1 MIEVLLND
9 KKYQIQEDLSIEK
22 YMKIQTNQIKYTDPT
37 EVLAL
42 HLDVSVDE
50 LKEFPKDKIKFI
62 ESYITSQMIDNDDQR
77 VNFTFTHDGLQYGF
91 ENDWAHLTWGQW
103 TDLEVYSQPDKLN
116 QSINMLMAIL
126 FRPVKSIDGLEYVLE
141 PYNQHEVSSR
151 AKEFLKLPV
160 KYWFGSATFFLLISQ
175 TLLTNTKVSLE
186 LKNQTIERLM
196 KMNKNLPK
204 FLQAK
209 MPQGFTSNSRIN

>member
-9 KKYQIQEDLSIEK
+9 KKYKIQEDLTIEK
-22 YMKIQTNQIKYTDPT
+22 YMKIQTNPIKYTEPS

-62 ESYITSQMIDNDDQR
+62 ESYITSQMISNDEQK
-77 VNFTFTHDGLQYGF
+77 VNFTFTYNGIQYGF

-126 FRPVKSIDGLEYVLE
+126 FRPVKSIKGLDYELE
-141 PYNQHEVSSR
+141 PYKQDEVSIR
-151 AKEFLKLPV
+151 AKEFLNLPV

-175 TLLTNTKVSLE
+175 TLLTSTKVSLE
-186 LKNQTIERLM
+186 LKNKTIERLM
-196 KMNKNLPK
+196 KMNKKLPK
-204 FLQAK
+204 FLQVK
-209 MPQGFTSNSRIN
+209 MPQGFTSN